1 MIKDADRTV
10 TDSTVESSMRPMNQ
24 QVENWFWWFKIKL
37 VCSSVELVC
46 SLVAWLGIKLSLL

>member
-24 QVENWFWWFKIKL
+24 QVENWF
-37 VCSSVELVC
+37 
-46 SLVAWLGIKLSLL
+46 